1 MQVETEQQS
10 GHQHG
15 DGDGESV
22 GSLHVRGVAEK
33 QDDEYHADVHGEV
46 YYWYIELSLNVGRML
61 YSHAWPEVQVHGF
74 AQNGEGSA
82 DKCLTGNDCRTRG
95 HDDGEE
101 QHALRHDGKER
112 IYRGSSSDIVQNPCS
127 LPQIV
132 ENEHSLYKGPADSDI
147 LSAAMPQIRVE
158 SLCTSGTE
166 KHGAQDQEPFW

>member
-33 QDDEYHADVHGEV
+33 QDDEHHADVHSEV
-46 YYWYIELSLNVGRML
+46 YYWYIELPLNVGRML

-101 QHALRHDGKER
+101 QHALRHDGKE
-112 IYRGSSSDIVQNPCS
+112 
-127 LPQIV
+127 QIGRAHV
-132 ENEHSLYKGPADSDI
+132 
-147 LSAAMPQIRVE
+147 
-158 SLCTSGTE
+158 
-166 KHGAQDQEPFW
+166 